1 MKKSLFVI
9 MLVVLC
15 LFSFVSCKEDKSE
28 EVIQNY
34 VEFMK
39 VKNLAHWLDNAFE
52 TSFEDLPN
60 GTVSVT
66 KSDAYS
72 IANIAEIFL
81 DLGKNYDCSTRKFS
95 SAAGTISG
103 TYTDEDNYDV
113 TFNNVQL
120 TFTLTM
126 VDEDDELAVDIAD
139 KVMTI
144 NGTLTKSEDGEWAS
158 YSCKVTIGIE
168 GYSEKSYN
176 FSYTKNELNYKSAL
190 LDGVEIDS
198 RLLNPIVISD

>member
-39 VKNLAHWLDNAFE
+39 VKNLAHWLNNALE
-52 TSFEDLPN
+52 TSIEDLPT
-60 GTVSVT
+60 GTVTVAS
-66 KSDAYS
+66 SDAYS

-81 DLGKNYDCSTRKFS
+81 DLGKNYDCNTRKFS
-95 SAAGTISG
+95 SASGTISG

-126 VDEDDELAVDIAD
+126 VDEDGELAVDLLD

-144 NGTLTKSEDGEWAS
+144 NGTLTKSEDGEWTS
-158 YSCKVTIGIE
+158 YSCNVTLGIE
-168 GYSEKSYN
+168 GYSEKSYS
-176 FSYTKNELNYKSAL
+176 FSYTKNELNYKSAIL
-190 LDGVEIDS
+190 NGVEIDS
-198 RLLNPIVISD
+198 RLLNPIIING

>member
-66 KSDAYS
+66 KSDVYS

-95 SAAGTISG
+95 SASGTISG
-103 TYTDEDNYDV
+103 TYTDEDNYNV

-144 NGTLTKSEDGEWAS
+144 NGTLTKSEDGEWTS